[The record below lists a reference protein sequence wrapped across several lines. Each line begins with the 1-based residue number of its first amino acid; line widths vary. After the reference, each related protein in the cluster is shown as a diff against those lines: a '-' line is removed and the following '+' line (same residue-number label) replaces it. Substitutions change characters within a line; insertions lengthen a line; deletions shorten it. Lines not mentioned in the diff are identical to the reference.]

1 MKEDNIDELFKE
13 TRPYFDQ
20 DEPRAG
26 HRARFIEKL
35 NAPADDTIKGVS
47 WWKPLSIAASILLV
61 AGVFLGQNL
70 WNETDRERIAE
81 ISPEISNSEFYF
93 ANIIEQQVKEL
104 EREKSPETKKIIEDA
119 LEQLALLELDYK
131 KLEQDLLNGGNNNII
146 LRSMIQN
153 FQTRIDLMQDVLA
166 QIEIIKNLK
175 NQQNENNIT

>member
-1 MKEDNIDELFKE
+1 MKEDNIDELFKKI
-13 TRPYFDQ
+13 RPHLDME
-20 DEPRAG
+20 EPREG

-35 NAPADDTIKGVS
+35 NASDEDTKKGVS

-61 AGVFLGQNL
+61 AGLFLGQNL
-70 WNETDRERIAE
+70 WNETDKERIAE

-119 LEQLALLELDYK
+119 LDQLALLELNYK
-131 KLEQDLLNGGNNNII
+131 KLEKDLLSGGNNNII

-153 FQTRIDLMQDVLA
+153 FQTRIDLMQDVLE
-166 QIEIIKNLK
+166 QIEMIKKIK

>member
-1 MKEDNIDELFKE
+1 MKEDNIDELFNKA
-13 TRPYFDQ
+13 RPYFDLE
-20 DEPRAG
+20 EPRAD
-26 HRARFIEKL
+26 HKARFLTKL
-35 NAPADDTIKGVS
+35 NAANEEPKRGVS

-61 AGVFLGQNL
+61 AGLFLGQSL
-70 WNETDRERIAE
+70 WNEDEKDRIAE

-104 EREKSPETKKIIEDA
+104 EREKSPETNKIIEDA
-119 LEQLALLELDYK
+119 LGRLALLESDYK
-131 KLEQDLLNGGNNNII
+131 KLEQDLLKGGNNNII

>member
-1 MKEDNIDELFKE
+1 MKEDNIDELFEK
-13 TRPYFDQ
+13 TRPYFNLE
-20 DEPRAG
+20 EPREG
-26 HRARFIEKL
+26 HKARFIEKL
-35 NAPADDTIKGVS
+35 NASPAEQARGIS

-61 AGVFLGQNL
+61 VGLFLGPNL
-70 WNETDRERIAE
+70 WNETEKVRIAE

-93 ANIIEQQVKEL
+93 ANIIEQQVKQL
-104 EREKSPETKKIIEDA
+104 EGENSPETKKIIEDT
-119 LEQLALLELDYK
+119 LSQLALLELDYK
-131 KLEQDLLNGGNNNII
+131 KLEQELLKGGDNNII

>member
-1 MKEDNIDELFKE
+1 MKEDTIDELFEKG
-13 TRPYFDQ
+13 RPYFDLE
-20 DEPRAG
+20 EPHAG
-26 HRARFIEKL
+26 HKARFIEKL
-35 NAPADDTIKGVS
+35 NATAVEPKRGVS

-61 AGVFLGQNL
+61 IGLFLGQSL
-70 WNETDRERIAE
+70 WNETEKERIAE

-93 ANIIEQQVKEL
+93 ANIIEQQVNQL

-119 LEQLALLELDYK
+119 LARLALLESDYK
-131 KLEQDLLNGGNNNII
+131 KLEQDLLKGGNNNII

-153 FQTRIDLMQDVLA
+153 FQTRIDLMQDVLI